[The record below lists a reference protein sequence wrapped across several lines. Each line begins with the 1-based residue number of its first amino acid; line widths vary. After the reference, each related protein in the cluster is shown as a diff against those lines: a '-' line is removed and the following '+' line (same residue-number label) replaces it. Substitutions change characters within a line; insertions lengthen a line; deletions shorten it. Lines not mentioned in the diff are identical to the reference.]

1 MRSMSLAEQPAISHQ
16 AAWQRA
22 MSENFVPCTTRVP
35 DNFRGTVT
43 HSRLGSLDLHWVSA
57 SRHRADRTG
66 TDLGARGV
74 GCILLNVVT
83 EGSVCVSQDGR
94 QALLRQGDFAIHDA
108 ARPYSLV
115 FDTAFAQVIFCL
127 PRSLLRQR
135 MGCFNHYTAV
145 RVPGDLQIGQVAS
158 HFMVNVA
165 RLHWGE
171 PASPEAQRLSLQVI
185 DLVALALSMRRDTP
199 LRESSSTHRSALLY
213 RAKAFVE
220 AHLSAELNP
229 AMVAAALGCS
239 ARYVN
244 NLFADEETT
253 LGRYV
258 MERRL
263 GQCRLDLARGS
274 DHRQIGEIAYAWG
287 FASLSHFS
295 RSFKERFDLS
305 PSEYR
310 AQQAACVTPTGK
322 SLPSSGRVGSVVQ
335 RVASASIPASSPS
348 TAW

>member
-1 MRSMSLAEQPAISHQ
+1 MRSMSLAERQAISHQ

-22 MSENFVPCTTRVP
+22 MSESFVPCTTWVP
-35 DNFRGTVT
+35 DNFRGIVS
-43 HSRLGSLDLHWVSA
+43 HGHLGNLGLHRVSA

-66 TDLGARGV
+66 DDLESREA

-83 EGSVCVSQDGR
+83 EGSVRVNQDGR
-94 QALLRQGDFAIHDA
+94 EALLRPGDFAIHDGE
-108 ARPYSLV
+108 RPYSLV
-115 FDTAFAQVIFCL
+115 FDTAFSQVIFCL

-158 HFMVNVA
+158 RFMVNVA
-165 RLHWGE
+165 RLNWSD

-185 DLVALALSMRRDTP
+185 DLVALALSMHQGAP
-199 LRESSSTHRSALLY
+199 LRESSTTHRSALLY

-229 AMVAAALGCS
+229 AMVASALGCS
-239 ARYVN
+239 TRYIN

-295 RSFKERFDLS
+295 RSFKDRFGLS

-310 AQQAACVTPTGK
+310 AQPEACT
-322 SLPSSGRVGSVVQ
+322 
-335 RVASASIPASSPS
+335 
-348 TAW
+348 

>member
-1 MRSMSLAEQPAISHQ
+1 MRSMSLTQRQAISHQ
-16 AAWQRA
+16 AAWQQA
-22 MSENFVPCTTRVP
+22 MSESFVPLTTRVP

-43 HSRLGSLDLHWVSA
+43 HSRLGNLDFHWVSA

-66 TDLGARGV
+66 ADIDNRDA

-83 EGSVCVSQDGR
+83 EGSVRVSQDGR
-94 QALLRQGDFAIHDA
+94 QTLLRRGDFAIHDA
-108 ARPYSLV
+108 ARPYSVV
-115 FDTAFAQVIFCL
+115 FDTAFSQVVFCL

-135 MGCFNHYTAV
+135 MGCFNHFTAV

-158 HFMVNVA
+158 RFMINVA
-165 RLHWGE
+165 RLHLSD
-171 PASPEAQRLSLQVI
+171 PTSTEAQRLSLQVI
-185 DLVALALSMRRDTP
+185 DLVALALSMQHDTP

-213 RAKAFVE
+213 RAKAYVE

-229 AMVAAALGCS
+229 ATVAAALGCS

-244 NLFADEETT
+244 DLFADEETT

-263 GQCRLDLARGS
+263 GQCRLDLARSS
-274 DHRQIGEIAYAWG
+274 DRRQISEIAYAWG

-295 RSFKERFDLS
+295 RSFKERFSLS

-310 AQQAACVTPTGK
+310 AHGGAAT
-322 SLPSSGRVGSVVQ
+322 
-335 RVASASIPASSPS
+335 
-348 TAW
+348 

>member
-1 MRSMSLAEQPAISHQ
+1 MSLAEQPAISHQ

>member
-1 MRSMSLAEQPAISHQ
+1 MSLAEQQSISHQ

-22 MSENFVPCTTRVP
+22 MSESFVPCRTWVP

-43 HSRLGSLDLHWVSA
+43 HGRLGDLGLHCVAA

-66 TDLGARGV
+66 ADLEARDS

-83 EGSVCVSQDGR
+83 EGSVRVNQDGR
-94 QALLRQGDFAIHDA
+94 EAVLRPGDFAIHDGD
-108 ARPYSLV
+108 RPYSLV
-115 FDTAFAQVIFCL
+115 FDTTFAQVIFCL

-158 HFMVNVA
+158 RFMVNVA
-165 RLHWGE
+165 RLHWSDPE
-171 PASPEAQRLSLQVI
+171 STEAQRLSLQVI
-185 DLVALALSMRRDTP
+185 DLVALALSMQHGTP
-199 LRESSSTHRSALLY
+199 LRESSTTHRSALLY

-220 AHLSAELNP
+220 AHLSEELNP
-229 AMVAAALGCS
+229 ANVAAALGCS
-239 ARYVN
+239 TRYVN

-263 GQCRLDLARGS
+263 DQCRLGLARGA

-295 RSFKERFDLS
+295 RSFKERFGIS

-310 AQQAACVTPTGK
+310 AQ
-322 SLPSSGRVGSVVQ
+322 RD
-335 RVASASIPASSPS
+335 AS
-348 TAW
+348 T

>member
-1 MRSMSLAEQPAISHQ
+1 MRSMSLTQRQAISHE

-22 MSENFVPCTTRVP
+22 MSESFVPCRTWVP
-35 DNFRGTVT
+35 DNFRGTVA
-43 HSRLGSLDLHWVSA
+43 HSRLGNLDLHWVSA

-66 TDLGARGV
+66 NDIDSRDA

-83 EGSVCVSQDGR
+83 EGSVRVSQDGR
-94 QALLRQGDFAIHDA
+94 QAVLRRGDFAIHDA

-115 FDTAFAQVIFCL
+115 FDTAFSQVIFGL
-127 PRSLLRQR
+127 PRPLLRQR
-135 MGCFNHYTAV
+135 MGCFNHFTAV

-158 HFMVNVA
+158 HFMINVA
-165 RLHWGE
+165 RLHWGN

-185 DLVALALSMRRDTP
+185 DLVALALSMQGDTP

-220 AHLSAELNP
+220 AHLSAELSP

-239 ARYVN
+239 ARYIN

-295 RSFKERFDLS
+295 RSFKERFALS

-310 AQQAACVTPTGK
+310 AQQ
-322 SLPSSGRVGSVVQ
+322 
-335 RVASASIPASSPS
+335 S
-348 TAW
+348 TYI